1 MTERHMITLD
11 ELDEWLRRPQW
22 QAFARSFSDFSHKA
36 LELDAA
42 VSGGP
47 VFRVTD
53 HGETKFLGTDKAAAI
68 AAYNEAP

>member
-1 MTERHMITLD
+1 MRGRHTINQE

-22 QAFARSFSDFSHKA
+22 RAFARSFSNVSHKT
-36 LELDAA
+36 LEIDGAA
-42 VSGGP
+42 SGP

-53 HGETKFLGTDKAAAI
+53 HGETRFIGTDRAAAI